1 MSSGNHGFAASHGAG
16 GSGAMRS
23 LRGPSRKPP
32 PLMDPTRERDTA
44 RILALFKPYRL
55 RLTAVLVLIVV
66 SSGIA
71 ILQPFLLRQALD
83 VGILQHDETVLT
95 LTVLA
100 MIAIAIFTNATSVWQ
115 TYMSNVVGQRVM
127 HDLRAA
133 VYQRLQKMSLA
144 FFTRT
149 RTGEVQSRI
158 ANDIG
163 GLDSVVTTT
172 ATTIAQ
178 NATTVIASLVAM
190 CLLDWRLAIISLV
203 FVPPSVWMTRRVG
216 QIRRR
221 ITTEQQRRLADMSAL
236 VAESLSVSGIML
248 GKTMGRGEDLAGR
261 FTGESKDIADLE
273 VRSRMA
279 GRWMMAT
286 IQFTFAVQPAIIY
299 WLAGQSFIGSSISI
313 GTVVAFTTLQ
323 IRLLFPIQS
332 LLGVQADMQTSLA
345 LFDRIFEYLDLPVD
359 IVEAEH
365 PVELRPTEL
374 LGEVRFEGVSFRYGA
389 NGDESWTLRDVDLVV
404 PAGTRTAVV
413 GETGAGKTT
422 LGYLVARL
430 YEPQQGRV
438 TIDGV
443 DVRDASLA
451 SLAATVGVVSQETYL
466 FHASVRENLR
476 FARPD
481 ATDEQIEDAART
493 ARIHNLIASLPD
505 GYDTVVGERGYRFS
519 GGEKQRMAIA
529 RTVLRNPP
537 VLVLD
542 EATSSLDTQT
552 EAAVQAELE
561 RLAEGRTTITIAHR
575 LSTVRDADQIVVL
588 DRGQIVER
596 GTHEELMERRGAYAA
611 LVARDVTDDIVGGE
625 FIGEALVSGGRA
637 SSELLLVGS
646 LPASSTDEAFR
657 AGAELFGDLVFAL
670 PDGETGP
677 RAAWVGYE
685 RERLVRPNSDVEV
698 VEETES
704 PTGIPRHAYETPGV
718 QDPRRGGRAPLRDVA
733 ADRRCDRVMARVP
746 RVA

>member
-1 MSSGNHGFAASHGAG
+1 MSSGRHGLAASAGAA
-16 GSGAMRS
+16 GSGATRS
-23 LRGPSRKPP
+23 LRGVGGPDKSPP
-32 PLMDPTRERDTA
+32 PLMDPTRQRDGR
-44 RILALFKPYRL
+44 RILALFRPYRL
-55 RLTAVLVLIVV
+55 RLAAVLVLIVA
-66 SSGIA
+66 SAGASFYN
-71 ILQPFLLRQALD
+71 PFLLRDALD
-83 VGILQHDETVLT
+83 TGIFKHDEGVLTATVLGM
-95 LTVLA
+95 L
-100 MIAIAIFTNATSVWQ
+100 AIAIFTAATGVWQ
-115 TYMSNVVGQRVM
+115 TFMSNQVGQRVM
-127 HDLRAA
+127 HDLRTA
-133 VYQRLQKMSLA
+133 VYRHLQKMSLA

-163 GLDSVVTTT
+163 GLESVVTTT
-172 ATTIAQ
+172 ATSITS
-178 NATTVIASLVAM
+178 NVTTVIASLVAM
-190 CLLDWRLAIISLV
+190 CILDWRLAVISLV

-216 QIRRR
+216 RIRRR
-221 ITTEQQRRLADMSAL
+221 ITSEQQRQLADMSAL

-248 GKTMGRGEDLAGR
+248 GKTMGRGGDLADR
-261 FTGESKDIADLE
+261 FTRESKDIADLE

-286 IQFTFAVQPAIIY
+286 IQFAFAAQPAVIY
-299 WLAGQSFIGSSISI
+299 WLAGQSFIGKSISI

-323 IRLLFPIQS
+323 TRLLFPIQS
-332 LLGVQADMQTSLA
+332 LLGVQTDVQSSLA

-359 IVEAEH
+359 IVEASN
-365 PVELRPTEL
+365 PVELRPDEL
-374 LGEVRFEGVSFRYGA
+374 LGEVRFDRVSFRYDAGG
-389 NGDESWTLRDVDLVV
+389 GDDRWTLRGIDLDVA
-404 PAGTRTAVV
+404 AGTRTAVV

-430 YEPQQGRV
+430 YEPQEGRV

-481 ATDEQIEDAART
+481 ATDEEIEEAART
-493 ARIHNLIASLPD
+493 ARIHDLIASLPD

-552 EAAVQAELE
+552 EAAVQAALE

-588 DRGQIVER
+588 DHGRIVER
-596 GTHEELMERRGAYAA
+596 GTHEELMERGGPYAA
-611 LVARDVTDDIVGGE
+611 LVARD
-625 FIGEALVSGGRA
+625 L
-637 SSELLLVGS
+637 
-646 LPASSTDEAFR
+646 TDE
-657 AGAELFGDLVFAL
+657 V
-670 PDGETGP
+670 
-677 RAAWVGYE
+677 VG
-685 RERLVRPNSDVEV
+685 
-698 VEETES
+698 
-704 PTGIPRHAYETPGV
+704 
-718 QDPRRGGRAPLRDVA
+718 
-733 ADRRCDRVMARVP
+733 
-746 RVA
+746 

>member
-1 MSSGNHGFAASHGAG
+1 MKMSSGNHGFAASHGAG
-16 GSGAMRS
+16 GSGVMRS
-23 LRGPSRKPP
+23 LRGPDRKPP
-32 PLMDPTRERDTA
+32 PLMDPTRQRDTG
-44 RILALFKPYRL
+44 RILALFRPYRF
-55 RLTAVLVLIVV
+55 RLNAVLVLIVV
-66 SSGIA
+66 SAGIA
-71 ILQPFLLRQALD
+71 ILQPFLLRTALD
-83 VGILQHDETVLT
+83 VGIFKHNETVLT
-95 LTVLA
+95 ETVLA
-100 MIAIAIFTNATSVWQ
+100 MIAIAIFTNASSVWQ

-133 VYQRLQKMSLA
+133 VYQKLQKMSLA

-178 NATTVIASLVAM
+178 NATTVVASLVAM

-203 FVPPSVWMTRRVG
+203 FVPPSVLMTRRVG

-248 GKTMGRGEDLAGR
+248 GKTMGRGEDLAKR
-261 FTGESKDIADLE
+261 FTGESQDIADLE

-299 WLAGQSFIGSSISI
+299 WLAGQSFIGHSITI

-323 IRLLFPIQS
+323 TRLLFPIQS

-345 LFDRIFEYLDLPVD
+345 LFDRIFEYLDLPID
-359 IVEAEH
+359 IVERKDA
-365 PVELRPTEL
+365 VQLRPQEL
-374 LGEVRFEGVSFRYGA
+374 LGEVRFEHVSFRYGA
-389 NGDESWTLRDVDLVV
+389 NGDDAWTLHDITMTV
-404 PAGTRTAVV
+404 PAGTRTAIV

-430 YEPQQGRV
+430 YEPQEGRV

-481 ATDEQIEDAART
+481 ATDEEVEEAART
-493 ARIHNLIASLPD
+493 ARIHDLIASLPD
-505 GYDTVVGERGYRFS
+505 GYDTIVGERGYRFS

-588 DRGQIVER
+588 DHGRTVER
-596 GTHEELMERRGAYAA
+596 GTHDELMERGGAYAA
-611 LVARDVTDDIVGGE
+611 LVARDVTDAIAE
-625 FIGEALVSGGRA
+625 EA
-637 SSELLLVGS
+637 
-646 LPASSTDEAFR
+646 
-657 AGAELFGDLVFAL
+657 
-670 PDGETGP
+670 
-677 RAAWVGYE
+677 
-685 RERLVRPNSDVEV
+685 
-698 VEETES
+698 
-704 PTGIPRHAYETPGV
+704 
-718 QDPRRGGRAPLRDVA
+718 
-733 ADRRCDRVMARVP
+733 
-746 RVA
+746 

>member
-1 MSSGNHGFAASHGAG
+1 MSSGNRGFGAAHGAG
-16 GSGAMRS
+16 PGGMRA
-23 LRGPSRKPP
+23 LRGGSDKKPP
-32 PLMDPTRERDTA
+32 PLMDPTRERDRG
-44 RILALFKPYRL
+44 RIFRLFAPYRT
-55 RLTAVLVLIVV
+55 RLFAVLGLIIF
-66 SSGIA
+66 SSG
-71 ILQPFLLRQALD
+71 LSMVSPFLLRAVLD
-83 VGILQHDETVLT
+83 KGIFKHEGTLLT
-95 LTVLA
+95 ELVA
-100 MIAIAIFTNATSVWQ
+100 GMIAIAILTAVFSVWQ
-115 TYMSNVVGQRVM
+115 TYISNSIGQRVM

-133 VYQRLQKMSLA
+133 VYQRLQQMSLA

-163 GLDSVVTTT
+163 GLDNVVTNT

-178 NATTVIASLVAM
+178 NATTVLATIVAM
-190 CLLDWRLAIISLV
+190 SLLDWRLAAISLV
-203 FVPPSVWMTRRVG
+203 FVPLFVYLTRRVG
-216 QIRRR
+216 KLRRR
-221 ITTEQQRRLADMSAL
+221 ITTEQQRRLADLSAL

-248 GKTMGRGEDLAGR
+248 GKTMGRGRDLGDR
-261 FTGESKDIADLE
+261 FTRDSRDIADLE

-279 GRWMMAT
+279 GRWVMST
-286 IQFTFAVQPAIIY
+286 IQMTFAIQPAIVY
-299 WLAGQSFIGSSISI
+299 WLAGQSFIGHVSI
-313 GTVVAFTTLQ
+313 GTVVAFSTLQ
-323 IRLLFPIQS
+323 TRLLFPIQS
-332 LLGVQADMQTSLA
+332 LLGVGADIEASMA

-365 PVELRPTEL
+365 PVELRPDEL
-374 LGEVRFEGVSFRYGA
+374 LGEVRFEGVSFRYSA
-389 NGDESWTLRDVDLVV
+389 QADSTYTLRDINLDV

-430 YEPQQGRV
+430 YEPEAGRV

-481 ATDEQIEDAART
+481 STDEEIEDAART
-493 ARIHNLIASLPD
+493 ARIHDLIASLPD

-561 RLAEGRTTITIAHR
+561 RLSEGRTTITIAHR

-588 DRGQIVER
+588 DHGQIVER
-596 GTHEELMERRGAYAA
+596 GTHTELLERGGLYAA
-611 LVARDVTDDIVGGE
+611 LVSRDVTE
-625 FIGEALVSGGRA
+625 E
-637 SSELLLVGS
+637 
-646 LPASSTDEAFR
+646 P
-657 AGAELFGDLVFAL
+657 
-670 PDGETGP
+670 
-677 RAAWVGYE
+677 
-685 RERLVRPNSDVEV
+685 VE
-698 VEETES
+698 
-704 PTGIPRHAYETPGV
+704 G
-718 QDPRRGGRAPLRDVA
+718 
-733 ADRRCDRVMARVP
+733 
-746 RVA
+746 